1 MRLGV
6 LRLGLARG
14 RSILRLRVGVRVRSR
29 LRGRIARLR
38 VLGLDVRHGHGIAD
52 VNGVLGVDVNLMQL
66 DDPCGI
72 VRDDILVFVDRVGRV
87 DRLGRFN
94 LVRRV
99 GLTGDRGH
107 ALGGRHLGS
116 LVNAIYAIHA
126 IYVVNVIHAVV
137 VIGLTPER
145 HLDDLRVGAVVRILG
160 VVDANLVRSRG
171 FGFGVGPFRDL
182 PLHSD
187 GGDPHGGATL
197 DVPTVFLDLT
207 RGLIDRRH
215 HRRSLEVREIR
226 QTGRTRRRRDGS
238 RSLRLEPTPHRQPRN
253 GSRTTVRS
261 RGGNRS
267 RRRRHSSGRSKR
279 RPGRERRHGSRRN

>member
-1 MRLGV
+1 LRLGV

-14 RSILRLRVGVRVRSR
+14 RSILRLGVRVRVRSR

-38 VLGLDVRHGHGIAD
+38 VLGLDVRHRHGIAD

-87 DRLGRFN
+87 DRLSRFN
-94 LVRRV
+94 LVRGV
-99 GLTGDRGH
+99 GLIGNRGH

-116 LVNAIYAIHA
+116 LVNAIYA

-160 VVDANLVRSRG
+160 VIDGNLVRSRCFG

-253 GSRTTVRS
+253 GSRTTVRR

-267 RRRRHSSGRSKR
+267 RRRRNSSGRSKR
-279 RPGRERRHGSRRN
+279 RPGREGRHGSR

>member
-6 LRLGLARG
+6 LRLCLGRG
-14 RSILRLRVGVRVRSR
+14 RSILRLRVGVRARSS

-66 DDPCGI
+66 DDPRGI
-72 VRDDILVFVDRVGRV
+72 VRDDILVFVGRV
-87 DRLGRFN
+87 DRLSRFN

-99 GLTGDRGH
+99 GLIGNRGH
-107 ALGGRHLGS
+107 ALGGCHLGS
-116 LVNAIYAIHA
+116 LVNAIHA

-160 VVDANLVRSRG
+160 VIDGNLVRSRCFG

-279 RPGRERRHGSRRN
+279 RPGRKGRHGSR